1 MNGLP
6 VPAKQLLALK
16 CHPAVGASERTGGRL
31 GCGVGVAVYGVNS
44 FTMPFESDIA
54 RKGAPA
60 FGAVD
65 EAIIHVFVPQSS
77 FNPSQ

>member
-1 MNGLP
+1 MNGLLVP
-6 VPAKQLLALK
+6 VEQLLALK
-16 CHPAVGASERTGGRL
+16 CHPTLGAAERTGGGL
-31 GCGVGVAVYGVNS
+31 AGGVGGAVYGVNG
-44 FTMPFESDIA
+44 FTMPFQSDIA

-65 EAIIHVFVPQSS
+65 KAIIHVFVPQSS